1 MATSVVDVIQ
11 KIRERQDPA
20 LYHDLHW
27 EGTFPDY
34 LGIVQENP
42 LVVRN
47 AFQRLYDMIVSF
59 GTRRYT
65 EYKKEITHYHF
76 FDDPVG
82 GGRDAIFGLDVPMM
96 KFVQV
101 MKAAAMGYG
110 PERRVLL
117 LHGPVGSSKS
127 TIARLLKRGTEHYSR
142 TPEGALYTFTWVDA
156 EIDIPEVQEER
167 GRSLRSLARAGAQ
180 VVERG
185 ESAGEFER
193 LLQLPGRAEAMR
205 DDAPA
210 DVGTGEAGG
219 DPNARAPAERP
230 RAIACS
236 AVGRLRRPWSVMSSY
251 RSPTRPDQPLVASR

>member
-27 EGTFPDY
+27 EGSFPDY
-34 LGIVQENP
+34 LRIVQENP

-47 AFQRLYDMIVSF
+47 AFQRLYDMIISF

-65 EYKKEITHYHF
+65 EYKKEITHYNF

-82 GGRDAIFGLDVPMM
+82 DGRDAIFGLDVPMM

-127 TIARLLKRGTEHYSR
+127 TIARLLKRGLEHYSR
-142 TPEGALYTFTWVDA
+142 TPEGALYTFSWIDA
-156 EIDIPEVQEER
+156 EVDLPEAEMH
-167 GRSLRSLARAGAQ
+167 GR
-180 VVERG
+180 EMPCPMH
-185 ESAGEFER
+185 EDPFR
-193 LLQLPGRAEAMR
+193 LLPPEFRATVLDEINQRFSGERRVVMEGELC
-205 DDAPA
+205 PA
-210 DVGTGEAGG
+210 CRHVYNALLQRYDGDWTRMIEHVRVRRLLLSEQDRVGIGTF
-219 DPNARAPAERP
+219 
-230 RAIACS
+230 
-236 AVGRLRRPWSVMSSY
+236 
-251 RSPTRPDQPLVASR
+251 QP